1 MISILQFIAI
11 TLLTSVVS
19 SKRINLFIKP
29 IDQTTTDPI
38 GFIENE
44 AVYLMDVDLQP
55 DQAYCI
61 GTKDIHNNECFSYQS
76 NLPNLTQAVF
86 NLFLDEDGDILRL
99 SLSFDNKLGKP
110 QVKRRKQ
117 VIAAQPNMNPDSIKK
132 QREEQQQQ
140 KKAGSGGDGGGS
152 IVEKVKKKKLIKEI
166 DANGVEVTREIEEEI
181 EVEVPIDDRSWIQKN
196 WMYIVPPLLIFML
209 AGGGN
214 EQGR

>member
-1 MISILQFIAI
+1 MNSIIQLALIAFIA
-11 TLLTSVVS
+11 TLAS

-29 IDQTTTDPI
+29 IDQAASDPI

-61 GTKDIHNNECFSYQS
+61 GTKDVHNNECFSYQT
-76 NLPNLTQAVF
+76 NLQNLNHAIF
-86 NLFLDEDGDILRL
+86 NLYLDGDGDILRL
-99 SLSFDNKLGKP
+99 SLSFDDKLDKP

-117 VIAAQPNMNPDSIKK
+117 IIAAQPNLNPDSMKK
-132 QREEQQQQ
+132 QREEQ
-140 KKAGSGGDGGGS
+140 KNGGNGGQV
-152 IVEKVKKKKLIKEI
+152 VEKVKQKKVITEI
-166 DANGVEVTREIEEEI
+166 DANGVEVTREIEEE
-181 EVEVPIDDRSWIQKN
+181 VEVPVDDRSWIQKN

-209 AGGGN
+209 AGGGGA

>member
-1 MISILQFIAI
+1 MNSIIQLALIAFIA
-11 TLLTSVVS
+11 TLAS

-29 IDQTTTDPI
+29 IDQAASDPI

-61 GTKDIHNNECFSYQS
+61 GTKDVHNNECFSYQT
-76 NLPNLTQAVF
+76 NLQNLNHAIF
-86 NLFLDEDGDILRL
+86 NLYLDGDGDISRL
-99 SLSFDNKLGKP
+99 SLSFDDKLDKP

-117 VIAAQPNMNPDSIKK
+117 IIAAQPNLNPDSMKK
-132 QREEQQQQ
+132 QREEQ
-140 KKAGSGGDGGGS
+140 KNGGNGGQV
-152 IVEKVKKKKLIKEI
+152 VEKVKQKKVITEI
-166 DANGVEVTREIEEEI
+166 DANGVEVTREIEEE
-181 EVEVPIDDRSWIQKN
+181 VEVPVDDRSWIQKN

-209 AGGGN
+209 AGGGGA